1 MRTLLTTQEILNTKA
16 ENEKRVMKL
25 MYTTLTKQMRVDR
38 GLCIMIDDLMQG
50 DMKRTRELYEQV
62 LLLIRRK
69 AKVQQYFNSR
79 KK

>member
-69 AKVQQYFNSR
+69 AKVQQYFNNR
-79 KK
+79 K

>member
-16 ENEKRVMKL
+16 ENEKRVMML

-79 KK
+79 K

>member
-25 MYTTLTKQMRVDR
+25 MYTTITKQMRVDR

-79 KK
+79 K

>member
-1 MRTLLTTQEILNTKA
+1 MRTLLTTQEIVNTKA

-25 MYTTLTKQMRVDR
+25 MYTTITKQMRVDR

-79 KK
+79 K

>member
-1 MRTLLTTQEILNTKA
+1 MRTLLTTQEILSTKA

-25 MYTTLTKQMRVDR
+25 MYTTITKQMRVDR

>member
-1 MRTLLTTQEILNTKA
+1 MRTLLTTQEIMNTKA
-16 ENEKRVMKL
+16 EKEKRVMKL

-50 DMKRTRELYEQV
+50 DVKRTRDLYEQV

>member
-79 KK
+79 K